1 MNVTEIVQAILKAH
15 NEKGYTYFGVRTGRT
30 AEIGEI
36 LERSHD
42 WDYIND
48 WYSEELLPG
57 TCSTGI
63 GFLWFDGESEDE
75 EEIAKAI
82 ALHIDN
88 RYDGEMTYIIG
99 GKNSSCGEDS
109 QELIITASSNND
121 LFITGAEVIYIIA

>member
-42 WDYIND
+42 WD
-48 WYSEELLPG
+48 SEELLPG

-63 GFLWFDGESEDE
+63 GFMWFDGDSEDE

-99 GKNSSCGEDS
+99 GKHSDCGEDS
-109 QELIITASSNND
+109 GELIITASSKND